1 MRKIINID
9 NHKVIG
15 LSDWDL
21 YLDGIVYNRH
31 DNVDT
36 VFISHWTAGQ
46 YKDIL
51 LSFDKIYNTVFPNED

>member
-21 YLDGIVYNRH
+21 YLDNIRYNRH

-36 VFISHWTAGQ
+36 VFISNWTAGQ
-46 YKDIL
+46 YNDIV